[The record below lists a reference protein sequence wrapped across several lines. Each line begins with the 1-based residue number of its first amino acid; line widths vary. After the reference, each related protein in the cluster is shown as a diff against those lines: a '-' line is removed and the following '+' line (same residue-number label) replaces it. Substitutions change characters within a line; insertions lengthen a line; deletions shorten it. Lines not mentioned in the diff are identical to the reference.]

1 MIDWSIFSRVLL
13 CFEIRSVRLWH
24 AFGNILLR
32 QFIRHVLLRSGGV
45 RLGLVNWTLVE
56 ELVLRIAGLY
66 RNNFLKLE
74 LILVYSDGREK
85 KIGKIAFMY
94 FHYTISIAKET
105 IWLLVVHKI
114 N

>member
-1 MIDWSIFSRVLL
+1 M
-13 CFEIRSVRLWH
+13 
-24 AFGNILLR
+24 LR

-74 LILVYSDGREK
+74 LILVYSNGREK
-85 KIGKIAFMY
+85 KLEKIALCIFIIKY
-94 FHYTISIAKET
+94 PLPNNGIDTGSS
-105 IWLLVVHKI
+105 
-114 N
+114 